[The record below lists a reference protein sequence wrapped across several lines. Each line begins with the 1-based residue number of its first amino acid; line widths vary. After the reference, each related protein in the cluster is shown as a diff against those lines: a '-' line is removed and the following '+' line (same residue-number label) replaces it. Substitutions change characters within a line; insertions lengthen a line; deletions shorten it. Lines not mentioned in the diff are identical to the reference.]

1 MARRSGRSI
10 GDVAKYTSARPP
22 SFDREPQD
30 DTVTSGTT
38 FGLIAFVIFAVIC
51 VMAIRSGTANI
62 ESDLERRSSQALLAA
77 GYDSVNADATG
88 TSVLL
93 TGQYT
98 DDLDGEL
105 PFQIVA
111 SLAGVGGVDGQIWP
125 VSTSEL
131 GDAKIY
137 ADALDIQWANRRA
150 TVTGS
155 LSTQEKVDLVLAT
168 LDEAFVHVDADELKV
183 KEGVADES
191 PWLGTVL
198 GLVQSVA
205 PQLEEGRIVGDGEN
219 QLLVL
224 SGEVTDGDLKDELNG
239 KVTDTALIL
248 GFAPTPGVIVPRTG
262 PTKEEVDEL
271 QEDLNELILDQV
283 VEFETKSYALT
294 EKGKALLDEVLAA
307 LDAAP
312 EIRVLIAGHTDNTG
326 SADANQLLSEQRAN
340 AVLEY
345 LVEHGQDPARFD
357 TIGYGETR
365 PIASND
371 TAEGRAR
378 NRRIEFTALLEEGES
393 G

>member
-10 GDVAKYTSARPP
+10 GDVTKYTSPRPP
-22 SFDREPQD
+22 SFDREPQE
-30 DTVTSGTT
+30 DTLTSGAT
-38 FGLIAFVIFAVIC
+38 FGLIAFVVFAVIC
-51 VMAIRSGTANI
+51 VMAVRSGTANI
-62 ESDLERRSSQALLAA
+62 ESDLEHRSEQALLAA
-77 GYDSVNADATG
+77 GYTGVSADATG
-88 TSVLL
+88 TAVLL

-98 DDLDGEL
+98 DDMDGEL

-111 SLAGVGGVDGQIWP
+111 GLSGVGEVDGKIWP

-131 GDAKIY
+131 EAAKIY

-150 TVTGS
+150 TVSGS
-155 LSTQEKVDLVLAT
+155 LSTQEKVDLVLTT
-168 LDEAFVHVDADELKV
+168 LNEAFVHVNADDLKV

-191 PWLGTVL
+191 AWLGTVL

-205 PQLEEGRIVGDGEN
+205 PQLDEGRVVGDGEN

-224 SGEVTDGDLKDELNG
+224 AGEVTEGDLKDELNG
-239 KVTDTALIL
+239 KVTETALIL

-262 PTKEEVDEL
+262 PTEEEVAEL
-271 QEDLNELILDQV
+271 QDDLNELILDQV
-283 VEFETKSYALT
+283 VEFETRSFALT
-294 EKGKALLDEVLAA
+294 DKGKALLDEVLAA
-307 LDAAP
+307 LEAAP
-312 EIRVLIAGHTDNTG
+312 GIRVLIAGHTDNAG

-345 LVEHGQDPARFD
+345 LIEHGQDPARFD